1 MAEPLEQTGELAWP
15 EFIKTRVVAKIT
27 RSSVTDRLEV
37 LNPSLLIR
45 LRRKGNN
52 IYSYILK
59 KKKKEKNACFFLM
72 TIQIKRRE
80 R

>member
-27 RSSVTDRLEV
+27 RSSVTDRLEF
-37 LNPSLLIR
+37 LNHSLLIR

-52 IYSYILK
+52 IY
-59 KKKKEKNACFFLM
+59 
-72 TIQIKRRE
+72 IQ
-80 R
+80 